1 MRSSWKQCAARD
13 TCFVP
18 LPRLLRTASFRLS
31 ALYAIL
37 FGGCVLLLAVAA
49 FWSTRSA
56 LEQQLTRRIEAE
68 TMLLE
73 QEFRSNGIDGLIATV
88 RQRTSVNGTL
98 DYFVV
103 DAAGKRLAGDLPIAS
118 DRLGWVETDSG
129 QDAGGR
135 PNSDNETV
143 RALVTELD
151 GGFRLGVGED
161 LEQVG
166 EMEETFLGI
175 LGSALGIV
183 LVLGIGGGLLLSAAF
198 LRRVDMIT
206 RTADAII
213 EGDLSR
219 RIERTGSGDDFDHLS
234 ATLNAMLDRIAGLME
249 NLRQVSNDIAHD
261 LRTPLSHLRQDLEA
275 ARLKAPSAEGYIA
288 TIDRAITQ
296 TDEILST
303 FGALLR
309 IAEIEAGASRSAFT
323 VVDISEVFTRIRDVY
338 AAVVEDEGRILH
350 DAIEPGLT
358 VRGDRELL
366 TQMLANLV
374 ENAIRHTPRGT
385 RIHLMMKAGESGP
398 VGIVADSGPG
408 IPEEMRG
415 KVLQRFFRL
424 EISRTTRGSGLG
436 LSLVAVIADLHG
448 ISLSLEDNHPGLRVR
463 LEFSPR
469 YSRLPPSSTQSSA

>member
-37 FGGCVLLLAVAA
+37 FGGCVLLLAAAA

-56 LEQQLTRRIEAE
+56 LEKQLTRRIEAE

-88 RQRTSVNGTL
+88 RQRTSVNGNL

-103 DAAGKRLAGDLPIAS
+103 DAAGKRLAGDLPITS
-118 DRLGWVETDSG
+118 DRLGWVEIDSG

-143 RALVTELD
+143 RALVTQLD

-213 EGDLSR
+213 DGDLSR

-261 LRTPLSHLRQDLEA
+261 LRTPLSRLRQDLEEA
-275 ARLKAPSAEGYIA
+275 QKRDLSASDFKRV
-288 TIDRAITQ
+288 IDGAVAEA
-296 TDEILST
+296 DVLLET
-303 FGALLR
+303 FSALLR
-309 IAEIEAGASRSAFT
+309 IAQIEAGTRRSAFRPVDLSDVART
-323 VVDISEVFTRIRDVY
+323 VAEAYAPAVEESGRTLRAEVADGVQ
-338 AAVVEDEGRILH
+338 VN
-350 DAIEPGLT
+350 
-358 VRGDRELL
+358 GDRGLL
-366 TQMLANLV
+366 SQLFVNLV
-374 ENAIRHTPRGT
+374 ENALHHTPPGT
-385 RIHLMMKAGESGP
+385 TIALRLSRQPAGAVAE
-398 VGIVADSGPG
+398 VADTGAG
-408 IPEEMRG
+408 IPADERF
-415 KVLQRFFRL
+415 KVFRRFYRL
-424 EISRTTRGSGLG
+424 ERSRTTPGSGLG
-436 LSLVAVIADLHG
+436 LSTVAAIVELHHAA
-448 ISLSLEDNHPGLRVR
+448 IEMLDNAPGLRVVIR
-463 LEFSPR
+463 FP
-469 YSRLPPSSTQSSA
+469 